1 MYLIFHP
8 QGGLYDENKLL
19 TYPIIF
25 TKRVT
30 MVANHTTGQSVTV
43 EMAIRP
49 TTDGLT
55 SAVIVTSTPTLDGKA
70 YWLAIGS

>member
-1 MYLIFHP
+1 
-8 QGGLYDENKLL
+8 
-19 TYPIIF
+19 
-25 TKRVT
+25 

-70 YWLAIGS
+70 YWLAIGSQQPRYKR